1 MKRAKKAAERSIAY
15 WFFWP
20 LFCVKPLQV
29 TLPFGI
35 ISTQLKEGLPC
46 LLTQLTQLKED

>member
-1 MKRAKKAAERSIAY
+1 MKGAKKAAERSIAY

-20 LFCVKPLQV
+20 LFCVKSLQV

-46 LLTQLTQLKED
+46 LLLQLIQLKEG